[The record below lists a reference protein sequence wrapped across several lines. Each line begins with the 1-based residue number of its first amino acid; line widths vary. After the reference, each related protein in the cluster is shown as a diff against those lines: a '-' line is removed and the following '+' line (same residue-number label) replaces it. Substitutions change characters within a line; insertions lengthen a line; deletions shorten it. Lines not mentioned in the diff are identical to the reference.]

1 MSDALHTLDFG
12 GTQRRYIVHVPPA
25 YNAARPWPLVLSLHG
40 SNSNGQIQLEF
51 TAMNETADREGFIV
65 VYPFGT
71 GARERMLFWS
81 AGNCC
86 GYAHDHMIDDVGF
99 IHALVDELNRQLS
112 IDPAAVFATGMSNG
126 AMMVYRLASEMA
138 DVFAAI
144 APVAGTM
151 GTASCQPSRPVSVI
165 QFHGTNDEFVPVEG
179 GVGKRSVTG
188 TKHYSVEHSIH
199 AWVQANACPAMP
211 AVTTLANHI
220 DDGTTTEVQV
230 YGPGRD
236 RSEVVL
242 YLIHGAG
249 HIWPGRPPR
258 PHYLG
263 KTTYNVSANEVIWE
277 FFKRH
282 KRH

>member
-1 MSDALHTLDFG
+1 MPDALHTLNLNG
-12 GTQRRYIVHVPPA
+12 LTRGYLVHLPA
-25 YNAARPWPLVLSLHG
+25 AYDAARAWPLVLSLHG

-71 GARERMLFWS
+71 GQREHMLFWN

-86 GYAHDHMIDDVGF
+86 GYAYENKVDDVGF
-99 IHALVDELNRQLS
+99 VRALLDVLNIQLN
-112 IDPAAVFATGMSNG
+112 IDSGAVFAAGMSNG

-151 GTASCQPSRPVSVI
+151 GTDTCHPSRPVSVI
-165 QFHGTNDEFVPVEG
+165 HFHGTNDEFVPVEG

-188 TKHYSVEHSIH
+188 THHFSVEHSIR
-199 AWVQANACPAMP
+199 AWVEANGCPQDPVITMLTNS
-211 AVTTLANHI
+211 V
-220 DDGTTTEVQV
+220 DDGTTAERRV
-230 YGPGRD
+230 YGPGRNG
-236 RSEVVL
+236 SEVVL
-242 YLIHGAG
+242 YLVHGAG
-249 HIWPGRPPR
+249 HTWPGRPPR

-263 KTTYNVSANEVIWE
+263 KTTHNVEANEVIWE
-277 FFKRH
+277 FFRRH
-282 KRH
+282 KRT